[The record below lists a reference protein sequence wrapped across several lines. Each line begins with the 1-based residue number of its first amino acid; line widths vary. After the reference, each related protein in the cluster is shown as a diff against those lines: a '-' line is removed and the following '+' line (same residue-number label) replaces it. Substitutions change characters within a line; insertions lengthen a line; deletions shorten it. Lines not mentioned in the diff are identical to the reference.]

1 MMKTRNAKSPQ
12 GRLCKAA
19 SRRAQIKMFETI
31 SVIIVF
37 FFLLVI
43 GMVYYNSTQK
53 NEIKKMNEE
62 DKQLRAIE
70 IMKIV
75 TYLPELR
82 CSKDNVFKPNCMDL
96 VKLQNFRQVS
106 DQEMLYYTAVFSFAN
121 ISVKEIYPG
130 ETEYNIY
137 FNNKTTKIT
146 GKDSSSIPIL
156 IHDPINRVSHA
167 GILVVEIY
175 Q

>member
-1 MMKTRNAKSPQ
+1 MKTSNKSARQ
-12 GRLCKAA
+12 SRLISTA

-53 NEIKKMNEE
+53 DEIKKMNEE

-96 VKLQNFRQVS
+96 VKLQNFKAVS
-106 DQEMLYYTAVFSFAN
+106 DQEMLYYISVFSFAN

-130 ETEYNIY
+130 EAEYNIY
-137 FNNKTTKIT
+137 FNNKTTRTT

-156 IHDPINRVSHA
+156 INDPINRVSHA
-167 GILVVEIY
+167 GILTVEIY